1 MEYKLKMCYT
11 FSVIIKRKILQE
23 DKTTKE
29 KFLAKIVPQKGM
41 IKKIAKNKTVFVCN
55 ECGYESGKWL
65 GKCPACGSWNTFF
78 EQKIVESKNS
88 SLKAEKGTNNV
99 PQKLNSYEAKETIRT
114 STGFDELDRVLGGG
128 LVKGSLI
135 LLGGEPGIGK
145 STLILQLCDKVK
157 GEGQVLYVSGE
168 ESAEQIKLRAD
179 RLRNK

>member
-1 MEYKLKMCYT
+1 MFKTKARNLWKGLLLIAVLLVT
-11 FSVIIKRKILQE
+11 IPTWAAPIKVSGRVNDTNGEPLMGV
-23 DKTTKE
+23 T
-29 KFLAKIVPQKGM
+29 
-41 IKKIAKNKTVFVCN
+41 IK
-55 ECGYESGKWL
+55 
-65 GKCPACGSWNTFF
+65 
-78 EQKIVESKNS
+78 
-88 SLKAEKGTNNV
+88 EKGTNNV

-179 RLRNK
+179 RLRNS